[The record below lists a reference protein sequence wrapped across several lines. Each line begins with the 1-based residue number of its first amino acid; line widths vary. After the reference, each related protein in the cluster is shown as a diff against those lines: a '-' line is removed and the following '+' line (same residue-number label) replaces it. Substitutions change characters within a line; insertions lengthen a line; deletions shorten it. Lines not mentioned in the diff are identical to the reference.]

1 MLINLFAQYFYHFQ
15 AFIRRRRNDVPFF
28 LSFAFHPRRGRFQ
41 ISMPE
46 FFFEARKWELSKRA
60 SEEEGATEKAISP
73 QITEKIPLP
82 LSLVLLREY
91 PSFSSRCSPFPEEKA
106 LSGQNAERP
115 RRRSFAPDPNSL
127 QGTVFDQITGTGL
140 NKTVRLLMTKCAL
153 LILYC
158 GRTSPRESS
167 AMCKRVQSGG
177 TERTFIQVPSR
188 ATPPLSRE
196 GE

>member
-1 MLINLFAQYFYHFQ
+1 MTFKLSLAQ
-15 AFIRRRRNDVPFF
+15 RRRRNDVPFF

-91 PSFSSRCSPFPEEKA
+91 PSSSSRCSPFPEEKA

-127 QGTVFDQITGTGL
+127 QGTVFDQITGTSSNQYL
-140 NKTVRLLMTKCAL
+140 ASNSWVTLDKICSPHV
-153 LILYC
+153 ILW
-158 GRTSPRESS
+158 
-167 AMCKRVQSGG
+167 QD
-177 TERTFIQVPSR
+177 FNQ
-188 ATPPLSRE
+188 